1 LSATSGG
8 ANVSPLVKAYG
19 SSGGAV
25 NSPLNEIGFPEF
37 TTKLVTD
44 VFNALISAN
53 ITQTQA
59 YIELLQAV
67 SKSLAEYVNDTKDD
81 ISGDMVLQF
90 LAKVLPDA
98 SNSSGTKVRVNAT
111 LQQTEADTLNKVL
124 VVPGVQDTPGITAST
139 INDKAALDAILQAV
153 AKRIAADKYTL
164 LKEMV
169 KIGVLR
175 LVVEHGVIETR
186 LTFNTYSNAYYESNK
201 NDYNT
206 SSFSTRAATGTGG
219 ITSLFVN
226 ASASTS
232 FNTMRISTAK
242 ETSRDI
248 SGSSVQIYG
257 RVQIDFKTDYQ
268 SMSSST

>member
-1 LSATSGG
+1 LPTASQ
-8 ANVSPLVKAYG
+8 VEAYKFAAA
-19 SSGGAV
+19 GAV
-25 NSPLNEIGFPEF
+25 KSPLNEIGFPEF

-53 ITQTQA
+53 VTQTQA

-67 SKSLAEYVNDTKDD
+67 SKSLADYINDTKDD
-81 ISGDMVLQF
+81 ISGDMILQF

-98 SNSSGTKVRVNAT
+98 SNSSGTKVRVGAT
-111 LQQTEADTLNKVL
+111 LQQTDVDVLNKAL
-124 VVPGVQDTPGITAST
+124 VVPGVQETPGITASA

-153 AKRIAADKYTL
+153 ATRIAADKYTL

-169 KIGVLR
+169 KMGVLR

-186 LTFNTYSNAYYESNK
+186 LTFNTYTNSFYESNK

-206 SSFSTRAATGTGG
+206 SSFATRASTGTGG
-219 ITSLFVN
+219 ITSLFVS

-232 FNTMRISTAK
+232 FNTMKISTAK

-268 SMSSST
+268 AMSGST